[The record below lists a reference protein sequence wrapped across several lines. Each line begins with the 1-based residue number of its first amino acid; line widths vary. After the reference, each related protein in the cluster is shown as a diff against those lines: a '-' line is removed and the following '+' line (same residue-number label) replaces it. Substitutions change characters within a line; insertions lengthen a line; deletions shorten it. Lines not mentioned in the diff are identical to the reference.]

1 MLFCLGNRGANLLP
15 ISRKKK
21 KKKKG
26 RQREAESES
35 KRISYSGIYEE
46 ANLSGHTH
54 MSSQAKRALVKGVRP
69 SAPH

>member
-15 ISRKKK
+15 IISRK